1 MRKWRSIVALGIVIV
16 LVISML
22 TTIVFSLKSYADTS
36 VSDMQSELDDI
47 TAKKEKLEKEL
58 ESIAGKKDAVLEQK
72 AIVDQQINELNEEAD
87 LLETVVDNLKDELKV
102 SQKRL
107 EEAEDS
113 LEENTEHAKKRIR
126 AMYELGDTSY
136 LSIILSSASLHD
148 FITRV
153 ELVKQMAAYDR
164 QVIDTLTATKNTI
177 EVETKAIEVKKE
189 KQQSALNSLESN
201 VSSLKKKQSESDSL
215 IENFNKKTAANLA
228 AIEKAEAAEK
238 ELQAEIRAALANSSN
253 ETFVGGAY
261 QWPVSGYY
269 SITDTF
275 GMRTH
280 PTTGVYKMHT
290 GVDIAGSGIRNKP
303 ILAANSGTVLKA
315 GWHTAYGNYVVID
328 HGGGCSTLY
337 GHANRLN
344 VSAGQKV
351 TRGDVIAYVGSTG
364 YSTGPH
370 LHFEIYENGEYK
382 NPLSFFNYN
391 FKFL

>member
-1 MRKWRSIVALGIVIV
+1 MRKWRSVVALAIIILLV
-16 LVISML
+16 LSML
-22 TTIVFSLKSYADTS
+22 TSIVFGLRTYADSS
-36 VSDMQSELDDI
+36 VSSMQNELDSI
-47 TAKKEKLEKEL
+47 IAKKEKLEKEL
-58 ESIAGKKDAVLEQK
+58 ESIADKKDAILEQK
-72 AIVDQQINELNEEAD
+72 SIIDQQINELNEEAE
-87 LLETVVDNLKDELKV
+87 LLSDIVDGLSDELEE
-102 SQKRL
+102 SEERL
-107 EEAEDS
+107 KTAEAS
-113 LEENTEHAKKRIR
+113 LDENTEHAKERIR

-136 LSIILSSASLHD
+136 LSIILSSESLHD

-153 ELVKQMAAYDR
+153 ELVKQMAAYDK
-164 QVIDTLTATKNTI
+164 QVIDTLTETRNTI
-177 EVETKAIEVKKE
+177 ETETKAIEEKKNAQE
-189 KQQSALNSLESN
+189 DALNALESN
-201 VSSLKKKQSESDSL
+201 VNSLEKKQSQSDSL
-215 IENFNKKTAANLA
+215 IDSFNKKTEANKK
-228 AIEKAEAAEK
+228 AIEEAEAAEA

-269 SITDTF
+269 SITDVF

-337 GHANRLN
+337 GHASSLN

-351 TRGDVIAYVGSTG
+351 SRGDVIAYVGSTG

-382 NPLSFFNYN
+382 NPLSFFDYN
-391 FKFL
+391 FNFL

>member
-1 MRKWRSIVALGIVIV
+1 MRKWRSIVALAIVV
-16 LVISML
+16 LLVLGML
-22 TTIVFSLKSYADTS
+22 TTIVSSIRTYGDSS

-47 TAKKEKLEKEL
+47 IAKKEKLEKEL
-58 ESIAGKKDAVLEQK
+58 ASIANKKDKVLEQK
-72 AIVDQQINELNEEAD
+72 SIVDQQINELNEEAEV
-87 LLETVVDNLKDELKV
+87 LNNIVDGLSDELEI
-102 SQKRL
+102 SQEKL
-107 EEAEDS
+107 EDAEDS
-113 LEENTEHAKKRIR
+113 LEENTEHAKQRIR

-136 LSIILSSASLHD
+136 LSIILSSESLHD
-148 FITRV
+148 FIARV
-153 ELVKQMAAYDR
+153 ELVKQMAAYD
-164 QVIDTLTATKNTI
+164 QKVINALRETKETI
-177 EVETKAIEVKKE
+177 ERETKAIEEKKTAQE
-189 KQQSALNSLESN
+189 DALNSLESN
-201 VSSLKKKQSESDSL
+201 VSSLKKKQTQSNSL
-215 IENFNKKTAANLA
+215 IQSFNEKSAANLK
-228 AIEKAEAAEK
+228 AIEAAEAAEA

-253 ETFVGGAY
+253 ENFVGGAY
-261 QWPVSGYY
+261 LWPVSGYY
-269 SITDTF
+269 SITDKF

-290 GVDIAGSGIRNKP
+290 GVDIAGSGINRKP

-337 GHANRLN
+337 GHASSLN
-344 VSAGQKV
+344 VKKGQKI

>member
-16 LVISML
+16 LVISMF

-87 LLETVVDNLKDELKV
+87 LLETVVDNLKNELKV
-102 SQKRL
+102 SEKRL

-136 LSIILSSASLHD
+136 LSIILSSDSLHD

-164 QVIDTLTATKNTI
+164 QVIDNLTATKNTI
-177 EVETKAIEVKKE
+177 EEETKAIEVKKE

-201 VSSLKKKQSESDSL
+201 VSSLKKKQSESDTL

-269 SITDTF
+269 SITDKF

>member
-1 MRKWRSIVALGIVIV
+1 MRRWRSVVALAIVIMLIV
-16 LVISML
+16 GML
-22 TTIVFSLKSYADTS
+22 TSIVFGFKAYGDTS
-36 VSDMQSELDDI
+36 VSEMQNQLDSI
-47 TAKKEKLEKEL
+47 IAKKEKLEKEL
-58 ESIAGKKDAVLEQK
+58 SSIAGKKDAVLEQK
-72 AIVDQQINELNEEAD
+72 ALVDQQINQLNEEAD
-87 LLETVVDNLKDELKV
+87 VLNGIVDGLSDELEQ
-102 SQKRL
+102 SEARL
-107 EEAEDS
+107 EEAEKS
-113 LEENTEHAKKRIR
+113 LDDNFDLAKQRIR
-126 AMYELGDTSY
+126 SMYEMGDTSY
-136 LSIILSSASLHD
+136 LSIILSSKTLHD

-153 ELVKQMAAYDR
+153 ELVKQIAAYD
-164 QVIDTLTATKNTI
+164 QKVINTLTESKNTI
-177 EVETKAIEVKKE
+177 ETETKAIEEKKNA
-189 KQQSALNSLESN
+189 QVSALDSLKNN
-201 VSSLKKKQSESDSL
+201 VSSLKKKQQQSDSL
-215 IENFNKKTAANLA
+215 LDAFDEKTEANLK
-228 AIEKAEAAEK
+228 AIEAAEAAEA
-238 ELQAEIRAALANSSN
+238 ELQAEIRAALKNSSN

-261 QWPVSGYY
+261 LWPVSGYY

-337 GHANRLN
+337 GHASSLN

-351 TRGDVIAYVGSTG
+351 SRGDVIAYVGSTG

-382 NPLSFFNYN
+382 NPLSFFDYN

>member
-1 MRKWRSIVALGIVIV
+1 MRRWRSVVALAIVIM
-16 LVISML
+16 LIAGML
-22 TTIVFSLKSYADTS
+22 TSIVFGFKAYGDTS
-36 VSDMQSELDDI
+36 VSDMQNQLDSI
-47 TAKKEKLEKEL
+47 IAKKEKLEKEL
-58 ESIAGKKDAVLEQK
+58 NSIAGKKDAVLEQK
-72 AIVDQQINELNEEAD
+72 ALVDQQINQLSEEAD
-87 LLETVVDNLKDELKV
+87 VLNDIVDGLADELDQ
-102 SQKRL
+102 SEARL
-107 EEAEDS
+107 EEAEKS
-113 LEENTEHAKKRIR
+113 LDDNFDLAKQRIR
-126 AMYELGDTSY
+126 SMYELGDTSY
-136 LSIILSSASLHD
+136 LSIILSSKTLHD

-153 ELVKQMAAYDR
+153 ELVKQIAAYD
-164 QVIDTLTATKNTI
+164 QKVINTLTESKNTI
-177 EVETKAIEVKKE
+177 ETETKAIEEKKNA
-189 KQQSALNSLESN
+189 QVSALDSLKNN
-201 VSSLKKKQSESDSL
+201 VSTLKKKQQQSDSL
-215 IENFNKKTAANLA
+215 LESFDEKTEANLK
-228 AIEKAEAAEK
+228 AIEAAEAAEA
-238 ELQAEIRAALANSSN
+238 ELQAEIRAALKHSSN

-269 SITDTF
+269 SITDKF

-337 GHANRLN
+337 GHASSLN

-351 TRGDVIAYVGSTG
+351 SRGDVIAYVGSTG

-382 NPLSFFNYN
+382 NPLSFFDYN

>member
-1 MRKWRSIVALGIVIV
+1 MRKWRSAVALAIVIM
-16 LVISML
+16 LILGML
-22 TTIVFSLKSYADTS
+22 TSVVFSLKTYGDSS
-36 VSDMQSELDDI
+36 VSDMQSELDEI
-47 TAKKEKLEKEL
+47 IAKKEKLEKEL
-58 ESIAGKKDAVLEQK
+58 LSIAGKKDDVLEQK
-72 AIVDQQINELNEEAD
+72 ALIDQQINELNSEAS
-87 LLETVVDNLKDELKV
+87 LLDDIVDGLSTELKE
-102 SQKRL
+102 SEERL
-107 EEAEDS
+107 EEASAS
-113 LEENTEHAKKRIR
+113 LDDNTEHAKKRIR

-136 LSIILSSASLHD
+136 LNIILSSKSLHD

-164 QVIDTLTATKNTI
+164 QVIETLTETKNTI
-177 EVETKAIEVKKE
+177 EKETKAIEEKKNA
-189 KQQSALNSLESN
+189 QQDALNQLESN
-201 VSSLKKKQSESDSL
+201 VNSLEKKQNQSDAL
-215 IENFNKKTAANLA
+215 LETFNKKTAANKA
-228 AIEKAEAAEK
+228 AIEKAERAEA

-269 SITDTF
+269 SITDKF

-303 ILAANSGTVLKA
+303 ILAANSGTILKA

-337 GHANRLN
+337 GHASSLN
-344 VSAGQKV
+344 VSKGQKV

-382 NPLSFFNYN
+382 NPLSFFDYD

>member
-177 EVETKAIEVKKE
+177 EEETKAIEVKKE

>member
-22 TTIVFSLKSYADTS
+22 TTIVFSLKTYADTS

-72 AIVDQQINELNEEAD
+72 ALVDQQINELNEEAN
-87 LLETVVDNLKDELKV
+87 LLESVVDNLKDELKV
-102 SQKRL
+102 SEKRL

-164 QVIDTLTATKNTI
+164 QVIDALTATKNTI
-177 EVETKAIEVKKE
+177 EEETKAIELKKE
-189 KQQSALNSLESN
+189 KQQNALNSLENN
-201 VSSLKKKQSESDSL
+201 VSSLKKKQSQSDSL
-215 IENFNKKTAANLA
+215 IESFNKKTEANLA

-269 SITDTF
+269 SITDKF

-391 FKFL
+391 FNFL

>member
-1 MRKWRSIVALGIVIV
+1 MRRWRSVVALAIVIMLIV
-16 LVISML
+16 GML
-22 TTIVFSLKSYADTS
+22 TSIVFGFKAYGDTS
-36 VSDMQSELDDI
+36 VSEMQNQLDSI
-47 TAKKEKLEKEL
+47 IAKKEKLEKEL
-58 ESIAGKKDAVLEQK
+58 SSIAGKKDAVLEQK
-72 AIVDQQINELNEEAD
+72 ALVDQQINQLNEEAD
-87 LLETVVDNLKDELKV
+87 VLNGIVDGLSDELEQ
-102 SQKRL
+102 SEARL
-107 EEAEDS
+107 EEAEKS
-113 LEENTEHAKKRIR
+113 LDDNFDLAKQRIR
-126 AMYELGDTSY
+126 SMYEMGDTSY
-136 LSIILSSASLHD
+136 LSIILSSKTLHD

-153 ELVKQMAAYDR
+153 GLVKQIAAYD
-164 QVIDTLTATKNTI
+164 QKVINTLTESKNTI
-177 EVETKAIEVKKE
+177 ETETKAIEEKKNA
-189 KQQSALNSLESN
+189 QVSALDSLKNN
-201 VSSLKKKQSESDSL
+201 VSSLKKKQQQSDSL
-215 IENFNKKTAANLA
+215 LDAFDEKTEANLK
-228 AIEKAEAAEK
+228 AIEAAEAAEA
-238 ELQAEIRAALANSSN
+238 ELQAEIRAALKNSSN

-261 QWPVSGYY
+261 LWPVSGYY

-337 GHANRLN
+337 GHASSLN

-351 TRGDVIAYVGSTG
+351 SRGDVIAYVGSTG

-382 NPLSFFNYN
+382 NPLSFFDYN

>member
-1 MRKWRSIVALGIVIV
+1 MRKWRSFVAFAIVI
-16 LVISML
+16 LLLLSMV
-22 TTIVFSLKSYADTS
+22 TSFAFSLKAQGESS

-47 TAKKEKLEKEL
+47 IAKKEKLEKEL
-58 ESIAGKKDAVLEQK
+58 DTIANKKDQVLEQK
-72 AIVDQQINELNEEAD
+72 ALVDQQINELNAEAE
-87 LLETVVDNLKDELKV
+87 LLDDIVDGLKDELKE
-102 SQKRL
+102 SEEKL
-107 EEAEDS
+107 EEAEGS
-113 LEENTEHAKKRIR
+113 LEKNTELAKQRIR

-136 LSIILSSASLHD
+136 MSIILSSESLHD

-164 QVIDTLTATKNTI
+164 EVINELTETKETI
-177 EVETKAIEVKKE
+177 ERETKAIEDKKNA
-189 KQQSALNSLESN
+189 QQKALNALESN
-201 VSSLKKKQSESDSL
+201 VSSLEKKQSQSDSL
-215 IENFNKKTAANLA
+215 LDSFSKKTAENLK
-228 AIEKAEAAEK
+228 AIEAAEAAEA
-238 ELQAEIRAALANSSN
+238 ELQAEIRAALNSSSN
-253 ETFVGGAY
+253 ESFVGGSY
-261 QWPVSGYY
+261 VWPVSGYY
-269 SITDTF
+269 SITDKF

-280 PTTGVYKMHT
+280 PITGVYKMHT

-337 GHANRLN
+337 GHASSLN
-344 VSAGQKV
+344 VKKGQKV
-351 TRGDVIAYVGSTG
+351 SRGDVIAYVGSTG

-382 NPLSFFNYN
+382 NPLSYFNYN

>member
-1 MRKWRSIVALGIVIV
+1 MRKWRSVVALAIVV
-16 LVISML
+16 LLVLGML
-22 TTIVFSLKSYADTS
+22 TTIVFSIKTYGDSS
-36 VSDMQSELDDI
+36 VSDMQNELDDI
-47 TAKKEKLEKEL
+47 IAKKEKLEKEL
-58 ESIAGKKDAVLEQK
+58 ASIANKKDAVLEQK
-72 AIVDQQINELNEEAD
+72 SLVDQQINELNAEAD
-87 LLETVVDNLKDELKV
+87 LLNDIVDGLSDELDE
-102 SQKRL
+102 SQDKL
-107 EEAEDS
+107 EEAEAS
-113 LEENTEHAKKRIR
+113 LDENIEHAKQRIR

-136 LSIILSSASLHD
+136 LSIILSSESLHD

-153 ELVKQMAAYDR
+153 ELVKQMAAYD
-164 QVIDTLTATKNTI
+164 QMVIDALRETKETI
-177 EVETKAIEVKKE
+177 ERETKAIEEKKNAQE
-189 KQQSALNSLESN
+189 DALNSLESN
-201 VSSLKKKQSESDSL
+201 VASLEKKQSQSDSL
-215 IENFNKKTAANLA
+215 IESFNEKSAANLK
-228 AIEKAEAAEK
+228 AIEEAEAAEA

-261 QWPVSGYY
+261 LWPVSGYY

-290 GVDIAGSGIRNKP
+290 GVDIAGSGINRKP

-337 GHANRLN
+337 GHASSLN
-344 VSAGQKV
+344 VKKGQKV

-382 NPLSFFNYN
+382 NPLSFFDYN

>member
-1 MRKWRSIVALGIVIV
+1 MRRWRSVVALAIVIMLIV
-16 LVISML
+16 GML
-22 TTIVFSLKSYADTS
+22 TSIVFGFKAYGDTS
-36 VSDMQSELDDI
+36 VSDMQNQLDSI
-47 TAKKEKLEKEL
+47 IAKKEKLEKEL
-58 ESIAGKKDAVLEQK
+58 SSIAGKKDAVLEQK
-72 AIVDQQINELNEEAD
+72 ALVDQQINQLNEEAD
-87 LLETVVDNLKDELKV
+87 VLNGIVDGLSDELEQ
-102 SQKRL
+102 SEARL
-107 EEAEDS
+107 EEAEKS
-113 LEENTEHAKKRIR
+113 LDDNFDLAKQRIR
-126 AMYELGDTSY
+126 SMYEMGDTSY
-136 LSIILSSASLHD
+136 LSIILSSKTLHD

-153 ELVKQMAAYDR
+153 ELVKQIAAYD
-164 QVIDTLTATKNTI
+164 QKVINTLTESKNTI
-177 EVETKAIEVKKE
+177 ETETKAIEEKKNA
-189 KQQSALNSLESN
+189 QVSALDSLKNN
-201 VSSLKKKQSESDSL
+201 VSSLKKKQQQSDSL
-215 IENFNKKTAANLA
+215 LDAFDEKTEANLK
-228 AIEKAEAAEK
+228 AIEAAEAAEA
-238 ELQAEIRAALANSSN
+238 ELQAEIRAALKNSSN

-261 QWPVSGYY
+261 LWPVSGYY

-337 GHANRLN
+337 GHASSLN

-351 TRGDVIAYVGSTG
+351 SRGDVIAYVGSTG

-382 NPLSFFNYN
+382 NPLSFFDYN

>member
-87 LLETVVDNLKDELKV
+87 LLEGVVDNLKDELKV
-102 SQKRL
+102 SEKRL

-177 EVETKAIEVKKE
+177 EEETKAIKVKKE
-189 KQQSALNSLESN
+189 KQQNALNSLESN
-201 VSSLKKKQSESDSL
+201 VNSLKKKQSQSDSL
-215 IENFNKKTAANLA
+215 IESFNKKTQANLA

-261 QWPVSGYY
+261 QWPVNGYY

>member
-22 TTIVFSLKSYADTS
+22 TTIVFSLKTYADTS

-72 AIVDQQINELNEEAD
+72 ALVDQQINELNEEAN
-87 LLETVVDNLKDELKV
+87 LLESVVDNLKDELKV
-102 SQKRL
+102 SEKRL

-164 QVIDTLTATKNTI
+164 QVIDTLTTTKNTI
-177 EVETKAIEVKKE
+177 EEETKAIEVKKE
-189 KQQSALNSLESN
+189 KQQNALNSLENN
-201 VSSLKKKQSESDSL
+201 VSSLKKKQSQSDSL
-215 IENFNKKTAANLA
+215 IESFNKKTAANLA

-261 QWPVSGYY
+261 QWPVNGYY
-269 SITDTF
+269 SITDKF

-382 NPLSFFNYN
+382 NPLSFFNYS

>member
-1 MRKWRSIVALGIVIV
+1 
-16 LVISML
+16 
-22 TTIVFSLKSYADTS
+22 
-36 VSDMQSELDDI
+36 
-47 TAKKEKLEKEL
+47 
-58 ESIAGKKDAVLEQK
+58 
-72 AIVDQQINELNEEAD
+72 
-87 LLETVVDNLKDELKV
+87 
-102 SQKRL
+102 
-107 EEAEDS
+107 
-113 LEENTEHAKKRIR
+113 
-126 AMYELGDTSY
+126 
-136 LSIILSSASLHD
+136 
-148 FITRV
+148 
-153 ELVKQMAAYDR
+153 LVKQIAAYD
-164 QVIDTLTATKNTI
+164 QKVINTLTESKNTI
-177 EVETKAIEVKKE
+177 ETETKAIEEKKNA
-189 KQQSALNSLESN
+189 QVSALDSLKNN
-201 VSSLKKKQSESDSL
+201 VSSLKKKQQQSDSL
-215 IENFNKKTAANLA
+215 LDAFDEKTEANLK
-228 AIEKAEAAEK
+228 AIEAAEAAEA
-238 ELQAEIRAALANSSN
+238 ELQAEIRAALKNSSN

-261 QWPVSGYY
+261 LWPVSGYY

-337 GHANRLN
+337 GHASSLN

-351 TRGDVIAYVGSTG
+351 SRGDVIAYVGSTG

-382 NPLSFFNYN
+382 NPLSFFDYN